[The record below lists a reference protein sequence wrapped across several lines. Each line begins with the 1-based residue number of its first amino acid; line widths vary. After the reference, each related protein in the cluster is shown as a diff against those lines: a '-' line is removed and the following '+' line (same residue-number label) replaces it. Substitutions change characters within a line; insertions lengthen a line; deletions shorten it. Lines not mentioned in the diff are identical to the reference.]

1 MKGDIN
7 MDNLARKDDILEN
20 NNVLSRDDSK
30 SNILY
35 INPHQKRIEEI
46 KSEILKLTK
55 GHIIILY
62 RREKGYYYLTYRDGK
77 KINNDYLGP
86 VGKADL
92 KDIMDNLSKRD
103 KLKNE
108 LRSLKEEIKELKKKA
123 KTSNK

>member
-1 MKGDIN
+1 MNDI
-7 MDNLARKDDILEN
+7 KTEIEN
-20 NNVLSRDDSK
+20 RE
-30 SNILY
+30 
-35 INPHQKRIEEI
+35 KRIEEI
-46 KSEILKLTK
+46 KSEILNLPK
-55 GHIIILY
+55 GHINILY

-103 KLKNE
+103 KLKSE

-123 KTSNK
+123 KTNNK

>member
-1 MKGDIN
+1 MNDI
-7 MDNLARKDDILEN
+7 KTEIEN
-20 NNVLSRDDSK
+20 
-30 SNILY
+30 IE
-35 INPHQKRIEEI
+35 KRIEEI
-46 KSEILKLTK
+46 KSEILNLPK
-55 GHIIILY
+55 GHINILY

-123 KTSNK
+123 KTNDK

>member
-1 MKGDIN
+1 MNDI
-7 MDNLARKDDILEN
+7 KTEIEN
-20 NNVLSRDDSK
+20 
-30 SNILY
+30 IE
-35 INPHQKRIEEI
+35 KRIEEI
-46 KSEILKLTK
+46 KSEILKLPK
-55 GHIIILY
+55 GHINILY

-92 KDIMDNLSKRD
+92 KDIMDNLTKRD

-123 KTSNK
+123 KTNNK